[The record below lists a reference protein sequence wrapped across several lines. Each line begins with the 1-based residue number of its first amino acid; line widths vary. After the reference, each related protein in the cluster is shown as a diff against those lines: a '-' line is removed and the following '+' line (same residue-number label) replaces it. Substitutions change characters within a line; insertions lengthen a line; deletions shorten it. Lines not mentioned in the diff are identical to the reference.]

1 MADTIDDS
9 KTKLI
14 LKNVYATYVNEKND
28 KYGRSIAVLA
38 YDELGGHIQEDRI
51 DEITKWVEENKIGSG
66 DKAGKPHFTH
76 FENEFETSECFYF
89 KPGRDTEYTDL
100 NGQKLSFSDIKPNSK
115 ISIVARAFPYKYKKD
130 GKEVQGVS
138 NRLST
143 VIVMEMGESK
153 AYEDTKD
160 LLDELVA
167 EENKEVDD
175 IPF

>member
-76 FENEFETSECFYF
+76 FEMNL
-89 KPGRDTEYTDL
+89 KPV
-100 NGQKLSFSDIKPNSK
+100 NASILS
-115 ISIVARAFPYKYKKD
+115 
-130 GKEVQGVS
+130 
-138 NRLST
+138 L
-143 VIVMEMGESK
+143 
-153 AYEDTKD
+153 
-160 LLDELVA
+160 A
-167 EENKEVDD
+167 EIRNTQT
-175 IPF
+175 